1 MQHSVIKQLKVQL
14 LSTILEKDP
23 EASVQIFAM
32 AAMHGDVESL
42 DLIIDKVGD
51 KLGTLDEMI
60 HIRDGLRDLIK
71 DMDTAESQQRLAEAA
86 AAQETQA
93 LMKKLGL

>member
-14 LSTILEKDP
+14 LSTILEKEP

-42 DLIIDKVGD
+42 DLIIDKIGD
-51 KLGTLDEMI
+51 TLGNLDEMI
-60 HIRDGLRDLIK
+60 QIRDGLRDLIK
-71 DMDTAESQQRLAEAA
+71 DMDDAESRQRDAEASA
-86 AAQETQA
+86 AAETQA